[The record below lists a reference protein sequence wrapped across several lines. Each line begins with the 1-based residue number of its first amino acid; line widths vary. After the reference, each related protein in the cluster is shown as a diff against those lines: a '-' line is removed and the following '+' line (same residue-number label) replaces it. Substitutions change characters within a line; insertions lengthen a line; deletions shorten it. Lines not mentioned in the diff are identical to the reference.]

1 LSEAK
6 PLPEAPTDARPD
18 EPPLKPKLLIVDDDE
33 AICTQ
38 MKWAFAKDYDVMLAG
53 DRARALEA
61 VRGSRPPVVTL
72 DLGLPPRP
80 RDAEEGFQT
89 LSDILAEAPG
99 TKVIVIT
106 GQGEKQHALKA
117 IGETAYDF
125 LTKPVDLEELQVI
138 VRRAFYLHH
147 LETEHRQLLQRV
159 GAPAFEDILGASATM
174 EEVFSAIR
182 KVAATDVP
190 VLIRGETGTGKELIA
205 RAIHRRS
212 LRPDGPF
219 VAINCGA
226 IPENLLESELFG
238 HEKGAFT
245 GAHARRK
252 GRIELAER
260 GTLFLDEIGE
270 LPPPLQVKLLRFL
283 QEHQI
288 ERVGGR
294 ESLAVD
300 TRVLAASNIDFQR
313 ALKDGRFREDLYY
326 RIAVVVVSLPPLRA
340 REGDVL
346 LLANAFLRRYAA
358 ETQRNVTGFTPSAS
372 AAIEGHAWPGN
383 VRELENRIK
392 RAVVMAEGAKIT
404 PQDLEL
410 AAGPGRHAGMSLR
423 EAREAVER
431 ELVHK
436 AIRRHRGNLSQAAT
450 ELGISRPTL
459 YELMEKLA
467 IERGS

>member
-1 LSEAK
+1 MSEAK